1 MTRNRQKE
9 KKMSCFTRCG
19 NFCCPNTPNPIWV
32 IGSCSNSNDV
42 INPIIPQSFGFFQ
55 NTLGGS
61 VPTGSI
67 IPVTLSSSRGGMV
80 TQSTTTSG
88 AVNLMPGT
96 YEITY
101 FVNGTVP
108 ASGTLSVALRA
119 NGVQVAGSTTSVTQT
134 ASNQVAVSKTIVL
147 SVPTNTTLELYN
159 AGTDALTISNA
170 NILVKEI

>member
-55 NTLGGS
+55 NVLGGS

-119 NGVQVAGSTTSVTQT
+119 NGAQVAGSTASVTQT